1 MEIFKEE
8 RKHLVYKHTSP
19 SGKCYIGIT
28 KDYELRCI
36 QHKSSNNECVAFR
49 NALEKYGWDNFTHEI
64 LEEKLTLQEANDKEK
79 YYIGY
84 YNSLSPSGY
93 NLTTGGDT
101 FELSEETK
109 EKMRGKYRGSTTGHA
124 NIRKLKNSYS
134 VSYLVDGV
142 TVRLGN
148 YNTLEDALE
157 AKRLQKRTNRAI
169 IKITNTGI
177 AGIYLRNGKYT
188 VKINIDGKNKNIGV
202 YNTLDEAL
210 EAKSLQC
217 KTNRA
222 IEKISNTGV
231 ECIHLRKDNVYAVRV
246 RVDGKILNLG
256 HYNTLDD
263 AIEAKLLFKKTE
275 KVTNVVSN
283 TGIVGIY
290 RRGDKFD
297 VKITV
302 EGKSKN
308 IGVYNNIEDA
318 IEAKELGCATSKSN
332 SIKENKLGL
341 PGINK
346 IGNSYRV
353 TIRVNG
359 KEKSIGRYSN
369 LEDAVEA
376 KSLNQRTPKA
386 NAIGRK
392 PKSQQHVE
400 SSEIK
405 LKD

>member
-1 MEIFKEE
+1 MEILEE
-8 RKHLVYKHTSP
+8 RKYVVYRHTSP
-19 SGKCYIGIT
+19 SGKCYIGLT
-28 KDYELRCI
+28 KDYELRCM
-36 QHKSSNNECVAFR
+36 QHKNSNNVCAAFR

-64 LEEKLTLQEANDKEK
+64 LEENLTLQEANDREK
-79 YYIGY
+79 YFIEYH
-84 YNSLSPSGY
+84 NSLSPNGY

-109 EKMRGKYRGSTTGHA
+109 EKMRGKYRGSATGHA
-124 NIRKLKNSYS
+124 NIRKFKNSYS
-134 VSYLVDGV
+134 VSFTVDG
-142 TVRLGN
+142 TIIRLGN

-169 IKITNTGI
+169 EKITNTGI

-188 VKINIDGKNKNIGV
+188 VKINVDGKNKNIGV

-210 EAKSLQC
+210 EAKSLRC
-217 KTNRA
+217 KTIRA
-222 IEKISNTGV
+222 VEKISNSGV
-231 ECIHLRKDNVYAVRV
+231 ECIHLRRDGVYTVKIKIN
-246 RVDGKILNLG
+246 GKILNLG

-263 AIEAKLLFKKTE
+263 AIEAKLLLKKTE

-283 TGIVGIY
+283 TGMVGIY
-290 RRGDKFD
+290 RRGDKYD

-302 EGKSKN
+302 DGKSKN

-318 IEAKELGCATSKSN
+318 IQAKELGYVTDKSN

-353 TIRVNG
+353 TIQVNG
-359 KEKSIGRYSN
+359 KEKNIGRYSN
-369 LEDAVEA
+369 LEDAIEA
-376 KSLNQRTPKA
+376 KTLQYRTQRA
-386 NAIGRK
+386 NKNGRK
-392 PKSQQHVE
+392 PKSQQPIE
-400 SSEIK
+400 N
-405 LKD
+405 